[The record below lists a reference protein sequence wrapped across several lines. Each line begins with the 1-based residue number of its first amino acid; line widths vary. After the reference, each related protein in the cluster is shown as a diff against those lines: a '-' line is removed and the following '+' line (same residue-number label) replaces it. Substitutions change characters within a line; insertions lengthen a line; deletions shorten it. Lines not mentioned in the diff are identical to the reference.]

1 MDSAGITASIKMSKI
16 RSPKEKKLASLE
28 LDRRNTYGE
37 NSKASRKGIR
47 KGKQRS
53 HMEERRSAKAVLLA
67 AKGTADEEAVIEAEL
82 KARQSL
88 IHSKRERFK
97 KQPDLPLKEVL
108 ERKQTTGR
116 RFMTILSFIESND
129 QLKSKR
135 QKPN

>member
-1 MDSAGITASIKMSKI
+1 MDSAGITEIIKMSKVK
-16 RSPKEKKLASLE
+16 SPQEKKRASLE
-28 LDRRNTYGE
+28 FDRRNTYGE

-53 HMEERRSAKAVLLA
+53 HMEERRSAKALLLTA
-67 AKGTADEEAVIEAEL
+67 QGTVDEETVIEAEL

-88 IHSKRERFK
+88 IHAKRERFK
-97 KQPDLPLKEVL
+97 KKPDLPLKEVL

-116 RFMTILSFIESND
+116 RFMIISSFVESID
-129 QLKSKR
+129 QLKAKR